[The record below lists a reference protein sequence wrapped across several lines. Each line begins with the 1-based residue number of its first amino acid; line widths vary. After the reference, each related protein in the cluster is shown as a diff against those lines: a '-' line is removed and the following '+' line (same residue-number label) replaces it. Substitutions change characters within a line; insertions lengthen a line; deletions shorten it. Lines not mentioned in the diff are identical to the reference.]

1 MLSLADRVSVIVFAF
16 DSGDDRRELIRTLAR
31 DVEAAEK
38 RLALLEAFLESRGLP
53 KGWEGPLDA
62 WCWVVVDLQSRD
74 ILGVEFGA
82 EMPSVWGLPDG
93 VAYRAQARFPDR
105 EVGMDRWDD
114 TNTEQRT
121 KVEATLRE

>member
-62 WCWVVVDLQSRD
+62 QKYLD
-74 ILGVEFGA
+74 IGVKDAGPVLPGCHLLPMRHWESIVLGTYIANVPRTGWSI
-82 EMPSVWGLPDG
+82 PWGCATP
-93 VAYRAQARFPDR
+93 
-105 EVGMDRWDD
+105 
-114 TNTEQRT
+114 EQRA
-121 KVEATLRE
+121 EAEHFRE